1 MKEQYIRQV
10 WKALSVPR
18 RRRREIIRD
27 LNEAFD
33 SALEHGE
40 TERQVIE
47 RFGAPADFAAG
58 VEEQIGVDRK
68 VRLKRRRLL
77 QTIFTLAAA
86 ALPLAVCIAAEN
98 MKMPDNVIGQADA
111 MTSMQVE
118 GAFMIDAQTIAA
130 VLSGGLL
137 AAGLIQMIG
146 LFRTRRGALK

>member
-10 WKALSVPR
+10 WKALFVPR

-47 RFGAPADFAAG
+47 RFGAPADFAAA
-58 VEEQIGVDRK
+58 
-68 VRLKRRRLL
+68 LL
-77 QTIFTLAAA
+77 
-86 ALPLAVCIAAEN
+86 LAVCIAAEN

-118 GAFMIDAQTIAA
+118 GAFMIDAPTIAA

-137 AAGLIQMIG
+137 AAGLIQLIG